1 MFEKLDLLGSPSSP
15 SCPLS
20 TVVAPSVSPS
30 LKEAAVAEESHTLLT
45 TNKKA
50 TKLLHQSLRRG
61 LKKKKLLQLNSLS
74 TCHKR
79 LRKKAKLQ
87 QQHHKAF
94 NLNKYLNTE
103 NKYNSLS
110 SSSSSSSLSSS
121 TSSFSFSSAPI
132 SRSKDQTRTEKPAQ
146 QQQQPMKL
154 HKFYHSVPFKCPFCF
169 TFKESPTD
177 FIDHLATSH
186 YTDVK
191 LLYEKKCSKIIEAL
205 NEKQKL
211 ADELAVKEEQAA
223 DEAVKS
229 HSDVPVK
236 HVEASLPVNESSKPM
251 QTLIGANESK
261 LSSIYSSLPPRKQPR
276 LLKSPLNDANDMQQ
290 QSTPW
295 PVANMSP
302 VAKPEPNE
310 QTSYYN
316 YYYSK
321 HAGAPPS
328 ALEQSKSIELF
339 SPQLQHNANSK
350 NLILAAA
357 AAASML
363 NPNAAFN
370 AKAYQGN
377 ANKFANSSNMGNANA
392 ATEAS
397 MKCAICDRGF
407 EYYSNLR
414 RHIKTKHKIFG
425 KQVKEYVIRQN
436 FVSNNGGAA
445 ANGAMQS
452 RHKSNSDLLNKTNES
467 GGEHAPSNASPCR
480 LSSSPSTPV
489 HNSNSLVLNNFNKFN
504 AADTFQTT
512 ASSIMMM
519 SPQSSGKKIFGNK
532 YFCSNNLNFNFF
544 FKRPTRILRTIT
556 WTWV

>member
-1 MFEKLDLLGSPSSP
+1 MFEKLDLLGSPTSP

-20 TVVAPSVSPS
+20 TVVAPSESPS
-30 LKEAAVAEESHTLLT
+30 LKEATATATSVVDESQTLQT
-45 TNKKA
+45 TNKKT

-79 LRKKAKLQ
+79 LKKKTKLQ
-87 QQHHKAF
+87 HHHKAF
-94 NLNKYLNTE
+94 NLNKYLNSE

-110 SSSSSSSLSSS
+110 SSPSSSSLSSS
-121 TSSFSFSSAPI
+121 SSSFSFSSAPI
-132 SRSKDQTRTEKPAQ
+132 SRSKDQTTADKPT

-169 TFKESPTD
+169 TFKESPSD

-211 ADELAVKEEQAA
+211 ADEVAVKEEHV

-229 HSDVPVK
+229 PDVPTK
-236 HVEASLPVNESSKPM
+236 PLCDSQPISESSKPM
-251 QTLIGANESK
+251 QTIGTTESK

-276 LLKSPLNDANDMQQ
+276 LLKSPLNDANLQQ
-290 QSTPW
+290 TTPW

-302 VAKPEPNE
+302 VTKPDLNE
-310 QTSYYN
+310 QTNYYN
-316 YYYSK
+316 YYYNK
-321 HAGAPPS
+321 HTGLPPS
-328 ALEQSKSIELF
+328 TLEQQSKSVDMF
-339 SPQLQHNANSK
+339 SPQQLQHNANSK

-363 NPNAAFN
+363 NPNSAYN
-370 AKAYQGN
+370 TKAKLTN
-377 ANKFANSSNMGNANA
+377 SNMGNAN
-392 ATEAS
+392 EAS

-436 FVSNNGGAA
+436 FNGNVGANGGI
-445 ANGAMQS
+445 QS
-452 RHKSNSDLLNKTNES
+452 RHNKSNSDLLNKTNES
-467 GGEHAPSNASPCR
+467 GELVTSNAS
-480 LSSSPSTPV
+480 PV

-512 ASSIMMM
+512 ANSIMMM
-519 SPQSSGKKIFGNK
+519 SPQSSGMKKKFFENFKKIF
-532 YFCSNNLNFNFF
+532 F
-544 FKRPTRILRTIT
+544 
-556 WTWV
+556 

>member
-1 MFEKLDLLGSPSSP
+1 MFEKLDLLGSPTSP

-20 TVVAPSVSPS
+20 TVVAPSESPS
-30 LKEAAVAEESHTLLT
+30 HKEATATATGAVDESQILLT

-50 TKLLHQSLRRG
+50 TKLLHRSLRRG

-87 QQHHKAF
+87 HHHKAF
-94 NLNKYLNTE
+94 NLNKYLNSE

-121 TSSFSFSSAPI
+121 SSSFSFSSAPI
-132 SRSKDQTRTEKPAQ
+132 SRSKDQTTADKPT
-146 QQQQPMKL
+146 QQQPMKL

-169 TFKESPTD
+169 TFKESPSD

-211 ADELAVKEEQAA
+211 ADEVAVKEEHV

-229 HSDVPVK
+229 PDVHAKPVD
-236 HVEASLPVNESSKPM
+236 SQPISESSKPM
-251 QTLIGANESK
+251 QTIGTTESK

-276 LLKSPLNDANDMQQ
+276 LLKSPLNDPNLQQ
-290 QSTPW
+290 TTPW

-302 VAKPEPNE
+302 VTKPDLNE
-310 QTSYYN
+310 QTNYYN
-316 YYYSK
+316 YYYNK
-321 HAGAPPS
+321 HTGLPPS
-328 ALEQSKSIELF
+328 TLEQSKSVDMF

-363 NPNAAFN
+363 NPNSAYST
-370 AKAYQGN
+370 KAYQGN
-377 ANKFANSSNMGNANA
+377 AKFMGNSNMGNAN
-392 ATEAS
+392 EAS

-436 FVSNNGGAA
+436 FNGNVA
-445 ANGAMQS
+445 ANGGIQS
-452 RHKSNSDLLNKTNES
+452 RHNKSNSDLLNKTNES
-467 GGEHAPSNASPCR
+467 GELVTSNASPCR
-480 LSSSPSTPV
+480 LSSPSTPV
-489 HNSNSLVLNNFNKFN
+489 HNNNSLVLNNFNKFN
-504 AADTFQTT
+504 AADTFPTT
-512 ASSIMMM
+512 ANSIMMM
-519 SPQSSGKKIFGNK
+519 SPQSSGMKKIFKILNK
-532 YFCSNNLNFNFF
+532 YFFS
-544 FKRPTRILRTIT
+544 KRN
-556 WTWV
+556 